1 MHWAAIHYVWG
12 YSLEELVAI
21 GTIVGFVIISIRWIN
36 GKAKKTAKNIK
47 DDMLDPIR
55 RELKLLNKNIERSNK
70 QYEEATRRLEKGDR
84 KFIHH
89 DEQLQDHERRI
100 TYLEEEHRK

>member
-1 MHWAAIHYVWG
+1 M
-12 YSLEELVAI
+12 AI

-89 DEQLQDHERRI
+89 DEQLRDHERRI